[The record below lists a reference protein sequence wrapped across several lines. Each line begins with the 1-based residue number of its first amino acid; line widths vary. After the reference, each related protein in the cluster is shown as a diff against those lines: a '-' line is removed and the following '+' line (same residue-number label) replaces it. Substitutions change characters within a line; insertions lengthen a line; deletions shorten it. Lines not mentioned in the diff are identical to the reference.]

1 MRKTRAAKRMPR
13 KKDEIAGQP
22 SLDEIKKLLM
32 TLLWKFGASSEELG
46 AVLGVTD
53 RRIQQI
59 LPTKK
64 IARIKIPQ

>member
-1 MRKTRAAKRMPR
+1 MRKTPAAKRMTR
-13 KKDEIAGQP
+13 KKDEITSQP